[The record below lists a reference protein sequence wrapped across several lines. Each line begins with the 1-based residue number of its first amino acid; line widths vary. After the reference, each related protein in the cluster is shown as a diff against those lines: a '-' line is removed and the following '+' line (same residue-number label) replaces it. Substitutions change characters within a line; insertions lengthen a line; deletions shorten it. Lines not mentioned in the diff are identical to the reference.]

1 MIATDIVE
9 VKGGLD
15 GGGGSMGSGQFD
27 CGRRFRIDRPPRR
40 SVFGRWQNQE
50 SRSEKSGSP
59 KATRRI
65 EAHYEGQE
73 IGIIS
78 GLTSKE
84 DVNDWLNGPRKIEW
98 LRSQGYAK

>member
-1 MIATDIVE
+1 MVAAVRWVVVSLIVADDS
-9 VKGGLD
+9 GL
-15 GGGGSMGSGQFD
+15 
-27 CGRRFRIDRPPRR
+27 IDRPEGPYSEDGKTNSFVPRKA
-40 SVFGRWQNQE
+40 GR
-50 SRSEKSGSP
+50 
-59 KATRRI
+59 RRRLTN

-98 LRSQGYAK
+98 LQYQGYAK

>member
-1 MIATDIVE
+1 MTKPRV
-9 VKGGLD
+9 
-15 GGGGSMGSGQFD
+15 S
-27 CGRRFRIDRPPRR
+27 FR
-40 SVFGRWQNQE
+40 
-50 SRSEKSGSP
+50 EKRVAEGDW
-59 KATRRI
+59 RI

-73 IGIIS
+73 VRIIS